1 MTRSTQAR
9 PGIYIYIYTDTHTHN
24 NNVFYPNFGRVE
36 EESHSRSVVNQYVR
50 DEEVLWS
57 RASIKGGICNWIPG
71 KKHECCDLNLSCP
84 CNFQDSAQSV
94 CLGFTCICIKANWIC
109 NASRTR
115 NYSCLSAKKERKNT
129 EGARS
134 ETWKVAFWSPFILQN
149 RRECFRKSLRLA
161 TGTHRNCFYEEL
173 EHKNVRSAAFHNVQG
188 PMVKGSLYFS
198 LPKKIPA
205 LDSTQRNNWI

>member
-1 MTRSTQAR
+1 
-9 PGIYIYIYTDTHTHN
+9 
-24 NNVFYPNFGRVE
+24 
-36 EESHSRSVVNQYVR
+36 VVNQYVR
-50 DEEVLWS
+50 DEEVF
-57 RASIKGGICNWIPG
+57 IKEGICSSIPG
-71 KKHECCDLNLSCP
+71 KNHECCDLNLSCP

-149 RRECFRKSLRLA
+149 RRECFCKSLRLA

-173 EHKNVRSAAFHNVQG
+173 EHENVRSAAFHNVQG

-198 LPKKIPA
+198 LPKKNPCIRFNA
-205 LDSTQRNNWI
+205 EK